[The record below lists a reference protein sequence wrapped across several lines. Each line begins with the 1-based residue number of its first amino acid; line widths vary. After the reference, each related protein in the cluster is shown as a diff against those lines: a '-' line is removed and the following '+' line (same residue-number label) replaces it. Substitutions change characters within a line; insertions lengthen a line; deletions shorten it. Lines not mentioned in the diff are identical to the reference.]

1 MKNVM
6 TPETLLVVHDS
17 DLYKQFAHRHTLRC
31 QVVKPCTGLIGQ
43 RYKAVVF
50 VDGPTAE
57 QCASELWL
65 ESYRHWVDESVRTRL
80 TPGANIFGLS
90 AWAQK

>member
-1 MKNVM
+1 MSG
-6 TPETLLVVHDS
+6 ETLLVVHDP
-17 DLYKQFAHRHTLRC
+17 DLFKQFAHRHALRC
-31 QVVKPCTGLIGQ
+31 RVVKPCTGLMGQ
-43 RYKAVVF
+43 RYKVVVF
-50 VDGPTAE
+50 VDGPTVE

-80 TPGANIFGLS
+80 MPGANIFGLS